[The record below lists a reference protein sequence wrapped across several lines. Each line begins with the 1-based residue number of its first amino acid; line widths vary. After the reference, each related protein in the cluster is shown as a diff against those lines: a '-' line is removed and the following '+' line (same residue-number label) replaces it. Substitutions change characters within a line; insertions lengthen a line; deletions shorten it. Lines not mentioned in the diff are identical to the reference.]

1 MPLTVSTNDVAPAE
15 RAEYWHSVLNAHY
28 LPVGVTPAPRL
39 SRGYLKRL
47 AFGGFVVD
55 EVRGGPG
62 GVYRDARLARDRP
75 GEHVF
80 LTVLRRGRCVIAQDQ
95 RTAVL
100 SAPGDFCLSDTALP
114 YAEDLATYTEK
125 VILQVPRA
133 ALVARVPELS
143 GMTAVRCR
151 GDRGLGAAAASLVL
165 ALPSQDEDRPADP
178 LADAAGTTAADL
190 AVGALREQLGTAPA
204 TSPKAEL
211 LARAQRFMLDNQH
224 VGSLSPADVARAVS
238 VSERYLFVLFR
249 EAGCSPAAWLHDT
262 RMDQARRLGSRL
274 ARPPQA
280 GDGLGWNNRPFWII
294 KKIIPNG
301 GVRRLAAACGAL
313 AVGAEEVDQ
322 DGGDHLGRGVVVVPV
337 ERL

>member
-1 MPLTVSTNDVAPAE
+1 MPLTLSTNDVAPAE
-15 RAEYWHSVLNAHY
+15 RAEYWHAVLNAHY
-28 LPVGVTPAPRL
+28 LPVGVAAAPRL

-47 AFGGFVVD
+47 AFGGFTVD

-125 VILQVPRA
+125 VILHVPRV
-133 ALVARVPELS
+133 ALLARVPELS

-151 GDRGLGAAAASLVL
+151 GDRGLAAAAASLVL

-190 AVGALREQLGTAPA
+190 AVGDLREQLGTAPVK
-204 TSPKAEL
+204 SPKAEL

-224 VGSLSPADVARAVS
+224 IGSLSPADVARAVA

-262 RMDQARRLGSRL
+262 RMDQARRLL
-274 ARPPQA
+274 VDP
-280 GDGLGWNNRPFWII
+280 
-294 KKIIPNG
+294 
-301 GVRRLAAACGAL
+301 RRRHQTIEAIAAL
-313 AVGAEEVDQ
+313 VGFT
-322 DGGDHLGRGVVVVPV
+322 
-337 ERL
+337 